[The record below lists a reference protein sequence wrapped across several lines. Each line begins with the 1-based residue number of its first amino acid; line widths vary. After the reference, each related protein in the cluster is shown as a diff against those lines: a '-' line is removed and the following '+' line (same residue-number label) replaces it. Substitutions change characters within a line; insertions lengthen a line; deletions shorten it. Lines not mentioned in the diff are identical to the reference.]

1 MSMSSL
7 SDLFRTLSLELRELA
22 RDAEA
27 MHDLVCPDHAQ
38 QDAAYVRAVQRI
50 DRTQQTLCNLSTF
63 LEAAGDE
70 LPASY
75 EVALKSA
82 LETVRLND
90 LKLRLVPSANSPHQA
105 RTDDT
110 DGEMELFSQAS

>member
-7 SDLFRTLSLELRELA
+7 SDLFKTLSLELRELA
-22 RDAEA
+22 KDAEA
-27 MHDLVCPDHAQ
+27 MHELVCPDHAQ

-63 LEAAGDE
+63 LEAAREE

-90 LKLRLVPSANSPHQA
+90 LKLRLVPSASFDGGPVA
-105 RTDDT
+105 VES